1 MGNLTSV
8 LSGSTTASPDA
19 STADVSKRSDVKGM
33 TDQSNVNTVDPLRTH
48 SDTGRS
54 FPEASLS
61 SSSRRASR
69 KRKIS
74 PDHNTKLRYK
84 KPRFSTN
91 REALLLEEARS
102 LDEIQ
107 TIRQQILKEGIQ
119 LDDMVLPDGY
129 QYPEGQQQ
137 PRQSSLMSL
146 RDGDDLPLF
155 AGSVIMQTYIQAL
168 AYALSEY
175 KLRGIIR
182 NRTVYW
188 VDGSVAQHLDRKDAA
203 GVAVVSKSK
212 DEGSPFPW
220 RMLGYKVHGD
230 VGCPDIELLAI
241 LRALQIA
248 HDKAVER
255 MSDGAHGE
263 QEILVIYSDC
273 KEALKMILHLTRAKR
288 NGTNILVEEVIELAN
303 ILTSLFVSVEL
314 HWVPAH
320 RDVPG
325 NYLADY
331 AARRTW
337 DKTFRFELTTSE
349 EALCRDYKNRLK

>member
-1 MGNLTSV
+1 MGNLSSV
-8 LSGSTTASPDA
+8 LSASTPASPDT
-19 STADVSKRSDVKGM
+19 STTDVPKRSDVK
-33 TDQSNVNTVDPLRTH
+33 
-48 SDTGRS
+48 GRS
-54 FPEASLS
+54 FPEASVS

-74 PDHNTKLRYK
+74 PDHNTKLKYK

-91 REALLLEEARS
+91 RETLLLEEACS

-107 TIRQQILKEGIQ
+107 IIRQQILKDGIQ

-129 QYPEGQQQ
+129 RYPEGQQQ

-146 RDGDDLPLF
+146 RDEDDLPLF
-155 AGSVIMQTYIQAL
+155 AGSVIIQTHIQAL

-175 KLRGIIR
+175 KLRGRIR

-188 VDGSVAQHLDRKDAA
+188 VDGSVAQHLDRKNAA
-203 GVAVVSKSK
+203 GVAVVSKST
-212 DEGSPFPW
+212 DEGSPFSW
-220 RMLGYKVHGD
+220 KILGYKVHGD

-248 HDKAVER
+248 YDKAVER
-255 MSDGAHGE
+255 ISNGAHGE

-273 KEALKMILHLTRAKR
+273 KEALRMILHLTRAKQ

-303 ILTSLFVSVEL
+303 VLTSLFVSVEL

-331 AARRTW
+331 AARRAW

-349 EALCRDYKNRLK
+349 EALCRDYKMRSK